1 MSENDLLYQIEN
13 HVATITINREAN
25 RNSISPDALTLFHAY
40 LDQAQADEAVRAVCV
55 TGAGEKAFCSGA
67 DLAGAM
73 GGDADSQALFDSYA
87 NLISRLAAFPKPTVA
102 RVNGYCLAGGTGFML
117 GCDMVIAKASAK
129 FGTPEVNVGLFPMM
143 IGALIFRNVPRKKAM
158 EMIMLG
164 EKLTADQAL
173 DMGLIT
179 RVVPDAEFDAEVHAV
194 LSALAGKSPIG
205 MRLGKAAF
213 AAVEQ
218 MPLEEAV
225 LYLGGKLAEV
235 AATEDAREGI
245 MAFLEKR
252 SPQFTGK

>member
-1 MSENDLLYQIEN
+1 MAEKDLIYQVDN

-25 RNSISPDALTLFHAY
+25 RNAISPEALTLFHEY
-40 LDQAQADEAVRAVCV
+40 LDWAGEDESVRVVCI

-73 GGDADSQALFDSYA
+73 NDDADSQALFDRYA
-87 NLISRLAAFPKPTVA
+87 TLISRLAAFPKPTVA
-102 RVNGYCLAGGTGFML
+102 RINGHCLAGGTGFML
-117 GCDMVIAKASAK
+117 GCDIVIARASAK

-158 EMIMLG
+158 EMILLG
-164 EKLTADQAL
+164 DKLTADQAL

-179 RVVPDAEFDAEVHAV
+179 RVVTDTEFDIAVQDV
-194 LSALAGKSPIG
+194 LSSLAGKSPIG
-205 MRLGKAAF
+205 MQLGKSAF

-252 SPQFTGK
+252 APQFKGK

>member
-1 MSENDLLYQIEN
+1 MVDKDLIYQVDN
-13 HVATITINREAN
+13 HVATVTINREAN
-25 RNSISPDALTLFHAY
+25 RNSISPEALTLFHEY
-40 LDQAQADEAVRAVCV
+40 LDQALADEAVRVVCI

-67 DLAGAM
+67 DLAGSLGA
-73 GGDADSQALFDSYA
+73 DSDSQALFERYA
-87 NLISRLAAFPKPTVA
+87 RLISRLAVYPKPTVA

-117 GCDMVIAKASAK
+117 GCDIVIARASAK

-143 IGALIFRNVPRKKAM
+143 IGALVFRNVPRKKAM

-179 RVVPDAEFDAEVHAV
+179 RVVPDADFDDAVQGV

-225 LYLGGKLAEV
+225 LYLGGKLSEV

-245 MAFLEKR
+245 LAFLEKR
-252 SPQFTGK
+252 SPQFKGR

>member
-1 MSENDLLYQIEN
+1 MTKKDLIYQVEN
-13 HVATITINREAN
+13 HVATITISREAQ
-25 RNSISPDALTLFHAY
+25 RNAISPDALTLFHEY
-40 LDQAQADEAVRAVCV
+40 LDFAAADEAVRVVCL

-73 GGDADSQALFDSYA
+73 GGDEDSQTLIENYA
-87 NLISRLAAFPKPTVA
+87 RLISRLAVFPKPTVA
-102 RVNGYCLAGGTGFML
+102 RINGYCLAGGTGFML
-117 GCDMVIAKASAK
+117 GCDIVIAKASAK

-158 EMIMLG
+158 EMILLG

-173 DMGLIT
+173 DIGLIT
-179 RVVPDAEFDAEVHAV
+179 RVVPDADLDDVVSEVL
-194 LSALAGKSPIG
+194 LSLSGKSPVG
-205 MRLGKAAF
+205 MRLGKSAFTAA
-213 AAVEQ
+213 EQ

-225 LYLGGKLAEV
+225 LYLGSKLTEV

-252 SPQFTGK
+252 SPQFKGK

>member
-1 MSENDLLYQIEN
+1 MTDKDLLYVVDN
-13 HVATITINREAN
+13 HVATITINREAQ
-25 RNSISPDALTLFHAY
+25 RNAISPVALTLFHEY
-40 LDQAQADEAVRAVCV
+40 LDQAQADEAVRVICI
-55 TGAGEKAFCSGA
+55 TGAGKKAFCSGA
-67 DLAGAM
+67 DLAGGL
-73 GGDADSQALFDSYA
+73 GGDDDSRGLFDRYA
-87 NLISRLAAFPKPTVA
+87 RLISRLAAYPKPTVA

-117 GCDMVIAKASAK
+117 GCDIVIAKASSK

-143 IGALIFRNVPRKKAM
+143 IGTLIFRNVPRKKAM

-179 RVVPDAEFDAEVHAV
+179 RVVPDVDFDEAVQAV
-194 LSALAGKSPIG
+194 LSALVGKSPLG